1 MLATPA
7 GAAQRVRIVRASYA
21 GLMQGPDGDVR
32 GEYDEDDHD
41 DDTEP
46 YWFPGQHLPE
56 DARRMGLSQHV
67 PEGALID
74 FAGSL
79 NGAKTWHRVAAW
91 LLLAVFGLPVFFTIL
106 RIWHAFA

>member
-1 MLATPA
+1 MLPTLAGPA
-7 GAAQRVRIVRASYA
+7 QHVLRLPASYA

-56 DARRMGLSQHV
+56 HARQLGLSQHV
-67 PEGALID
+67 PEGALLD

-106 RIWHAFA
+106 RIWHAFV